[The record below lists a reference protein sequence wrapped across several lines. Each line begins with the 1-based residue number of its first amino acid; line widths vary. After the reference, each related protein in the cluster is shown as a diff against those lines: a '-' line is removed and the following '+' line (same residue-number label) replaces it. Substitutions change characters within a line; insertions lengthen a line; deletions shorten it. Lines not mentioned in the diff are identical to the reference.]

1 MLLIAPGQPELWRE
15 SGILNAR
22 LENLLAARRALTRYL
37 ELAENDQQR
46 QRAAR
51 LLQELGQQ
59 LH

>member
-1 MLLIAPGQPELWRE
+1 MYRLTSTSAEVFQSRLRQ
-15 SGILNAR
+15 SGILD
-22 LENLLAARRALTRYL
+22 NLLTARRSLTRYL

-51 LLQELGQQ
+51 LLQELSQQ

>member
-1 MLLIAPGQPELWRE
+1 
-15 SGILNAR
+15 
-22 LENLLAARRALTRYL
+22 LTRYL